1 MEIIGKQVIPV
12 PRDVVWAALN
22 NPEVLKACLPGCES
36 VELSAPNEFKVAI
49 KTVIGPLR
57 ARFQGSLR
65 MSEVDAPSSCLMH
78 FEGQGGAVGFG
89 KGSAN
94 VALRDTPEGT
104 ELAYEARAQ
113 VGGKLAQVGS
123 RLIDSVAKKMTD
135 DFFKAFRLQL
145 VPAEAAP
152 DSAKAAA
159 TAPATAPA
167 GAPAGAPV
175 AVSAP
180 AASSTGASDGSSAS
194 APTGASRPGTAPAHN
209 HDTTLVPG
217 WWLAPAA
224 LLGAFIAIAAGRLM
238 H

>member
-36 VELSAPNEFKVAI
+36 VELTAPNEFKVAI

-152 DSAKAAA
+152 DSAKDKATAPVAAS
-159 TAPATAPA
+159 APATA
-167 GAPAGAPV
+167 
-175 AVSAP
+175 
-180 AASSTGASDGSSAS
+180 STGASASSATAG
-194 APTGASRPGTAPAHN
+194 APSPATAHAHP

-224 LLGAFIAIAAGRLM
+224 LLGAFIAIAAGRWM

>member
-36 VELSAPNEFKVAI
+36 VELTAPNEFKVAI

-113 VGGKLAQVGS
+113 VGGTLAQVGS

-152 DSAKAAA
+152 DSAKDKAA
-159 TAPATAPA
+159 
-167 GAPAGAPV
+167 APV
-175 AVSAP
+175 AASA
-180 AASSTGASDGSSAS
+180 AAAGTLAHASNNSSSSAATTQTPSHS
-194 APTGASRPGTAPAHN
+194 AHHP
-209 HDTTLVPG
+209 DTTLVPG

-224 LLGAFIAIAAGRLM
+224 LLGAFIAIAAGRWM

>member
-22 NPEVLKACLPGCES
+22 NPDILKACLPGCES
-36 VELSAPNEFKVAI
+36 VELTAPNEFKVAI

-57 ARFQGSLR
+57 ARFQGNLR

-145 VPAEAAP
+145 VPAEATTE
-152 DSAKAAA
+152 SAKAKAA
-159 TAPATAPA
+159 KPYAA
-167 GAPAGAPV
+167 
-175 AVSAP
+175 SAP
-180 AASSTGASDGSSAS
+180 AAASTGASDGSSAS
-194 APTGASRPGTAPAHN
+194 AHPGASSPATAHAHH

-224 LLGAFIAIAAGRLM
+224 LLGAFIAIAAGRWM

>member
-36 VELSAPNEFKVAI
+36 VELTAPNEFKVAI

-152 DSAKAAA
+152 DSAKDKAAAPMAA
-159 TAPATAPA
+159 TAPASASTVASHGA
-167 GAPAGAPV
+167 SSGAPAGAP
-175 AVSAP
+175 SP
-180 AASSTGASDGSSAS
+180 A
-194 APTGASRPGTAPAHN
+194 TAHAHP

-224 LLGAFIAIAAGRLM
+224 LLGAFIAIAAGRWM